1 MRQKI
6 ENRLQLT
13 VEGADL
19 TGATNLQLYLRQGVD
34 LFFELTP
41 EVTGVSESDTT
52 LLAVVPFEIAK
63 QLRRS
68 GCLLQLAW
76 TDGGGNPM
84 ATEVANVPVEAL
96 LKEAGY
102 DPA

>member
-6 ENRLQLT
+6 ENRLQLA

-19 TGATNLQLYLRQGVD
+19 TGATNLQLYIRQGVD
-34 LFFELTP
+34 LFFQLTP
-41 EVTGVSESDTT
+41 EVVDVSESDTT
-52 LLAVVPFEIAK
+52 LLVVVPFEIAK

-68 GCLLQLAW
+68 GCLLQLAY
-76 TDGGGNPM
+76 TDADGNPL
-84 ATEVANVPVEAL
+84 ATDVARVEVEEL

-102 DPA
+102 DPS

>member
-19 TGATNLQLYLRQGVD
+19 TGATNLQLYIRQGVD
-34 LFFELTP
+34 LFFQLTP
-41 EVTGVSESDTT
+41 EVVDVSESDTT
-52 LLAVVPFEIAK
+52 LLVVVPFEIAK

-68 GCLLQLAW
+68 GCLLQLAY
-76 TDGGGNPM
+76 TDADGNPL
-84 ATEVANVPVEAL
+84 ATDVARVEVEEL

-102 DPA
+102 DPS

>member
-6 ENRLQLT
+6 ENRLSLT

-19 TGATNLQLYLRQGVD
+19 TGATALQLYVRQGVD
-34 LFFELTP
+34 LFFELVP
-41 EVTGVSESDTT
+41 EIVRVSESDTE
-52 LLAVVPFEIAK
+52 LLAVVPFEMAK

-76 TDGGGNPM
+76 TDANGNPM
-84 ATEVANVPVEAL
+84 ATDAANVPVWEL

-102 DPA
+102 DPS

>member
-6 ENRLQLT
+6 ENRLSLT

-19 TGATNLQLYLRQGVD
+19 TGATELQLYLRQGVD

-41 EVTGVSESDTT
+41 EVIGVSESDTT
-52 LLAVVPFEIAK
+52 LLVIVPFEIAK

-76 TDGGGNPM
+76 KDGDGNPM
-84 ATEVANVPVEAL
+84 ATEIVNVPVEAL

-102 DPA
+102 DPS

>member
-6 ENRLQLT
+6 ENRLSLT

-34 LFFELTP
+34 LFFELEP
-41 EVTGVSESDTT
+41 EIVRVSESDTE
-52 LLAVVPFEIAK
+52 LLAVILFEIAK

-68 GCLLQLAW
+68 ECLLQLAY
-76 TDGGGNPM
+76 TDAEGNPM
-84 ATEVANVPVEAL
+84 ATDTASVGVDVL